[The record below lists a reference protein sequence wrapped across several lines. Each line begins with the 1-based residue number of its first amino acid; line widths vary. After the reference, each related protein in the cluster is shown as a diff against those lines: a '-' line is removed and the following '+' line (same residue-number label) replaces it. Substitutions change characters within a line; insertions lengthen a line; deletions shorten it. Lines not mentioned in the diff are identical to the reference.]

1 MQKREIKFRAWY
13 NEQMVYWNLSNM
25 YASDTGELKADQY
38 CQVTDLTNVLALG
51 HFMQF
56 TGLKDK
62 NGKEIYEGDIVKANV
77 DVCTNR
83 KELRKCTEENLFIM
97 PEYKKEDRFC
107 QVDWYNG
114 VRVSGW
120 RLLGKDKRY
129 QSQLKWSTI
138 GNMKLEVIG
147 NIYENPE
154 LLK

>member
-62 NGKEIYEGDIVKANV
+62 NGKEIYEGDII
-77 DVCTNR
+77 
-83 KELRKCTEENLFIM
+83 KCSDGRIAKVVWS
-97 PEYKKEDRFC
+97 EYAWHIESTPFSKMEKSFSKMDKDEGISVILMDARR
-107 QVDWYNG
+107 Y
-114 VRVSGW
+114 
-120 RLLGKDKRY
+120 GKL
-129 QSQLKWSTI
+129 SNT
-138 GNMKLEVIG
+138 EVIG
-147 NIYENPE
+147 NIYSNPE
-154 LLK
+154 LL

>member
-62 NGKEIYEGDIVKANV
+62 NGKEIYEGDIVKKQVRSINGTHIPYTEVAYKNYV
-77 DVCTNR
+77 VEWWNGYILGFRIKNKRNIMIFNINR
-83 KELRKCTEENLFIM
+83 AGE
-97 PEYKKEDRFC
+97 
-107 QVDWYNG
+107 
-114 VRVSGW
+114 S
-120 RLLGKDKRY
+120 
-129 QSQLKWSTI
+129 
-138 GNMKLEVIG
+138 EVIG

-154 LLK
+154 LL